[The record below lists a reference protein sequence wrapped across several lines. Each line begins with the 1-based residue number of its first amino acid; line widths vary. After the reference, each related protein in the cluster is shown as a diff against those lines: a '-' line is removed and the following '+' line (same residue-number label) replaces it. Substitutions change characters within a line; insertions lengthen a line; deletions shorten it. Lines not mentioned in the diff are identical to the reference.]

1 MSMKLIKGSYE
12 YREQIIDMLRE
23 WKEYNDTHDVN
34 RSPGI
39 IFKNN
44 YDDFDYYLNNL
55 ETREP
60 KDGMVPDSTFFCLD
74 EERNILV
81 GAVNIRHYL
90 NEHLLLHGGHIGDGI
105 KKVLMVC
112 DKDNIGSAKSIIKNG
127 GILENEQTENGKT
140 EQRY

>member
-60 KDGMVPDSTFFCLD
+60 KDGMVPDSTFSVWM
-74 EERNILV
+74 RNEISL
-81 GAVNIRHYL
+81 
-90 NEHLLLHGGHIGDGI
+90 
-105 KKVLMVC
+105 
-112 DKDNIGSAKSIIKNG
+112 
-127 GILENEQTENGKT
+127 
-140 EQRY
+140 